1 MPAWWLGPDLAASTD
16 SDLIARAARPVFA
29 PLAFDAHAF
38 AGRMLSLGARPDEG
52 RIEVI
57 LNDQP
62 LAACRDEPA
71 LVFFLESLLTHL
83 ATQAQH
89 SCLVVHAGLV
99 RWRDEVILLPGERGA
114 GKSTTT
120 LWLSRRGGTY
130 FADDLCF
137 IDEPTLAAR
146 GLAKA
151 ATLKAGSFPLY
162 PESPTFADPL
172 RGPVRYFL
180 PPDIRAPD
188 APAARIDR
196 LVFPRYDPAQ
206 PTRAEPLARALVA
219 LALLQQ
225 LYGGGEWGD
234 RALALTARLSALP
247 AHLVRYRTLEEFE
260 AAVEGLRT

>member
-1 MPAWWLGPDLAASTD
+1 MPAWWLGPDLAAASR
-16 SDLIARAARPVFA
+16 SALIARAAHPVFA
-29 PLAFDAHAF
+29 PLAFDARRF
-38 AGRMLSLGARPDEG
+38 AGRTLALDARRDAG
-52 RIEVI
+52 RIQVI
-57 LNDQP
+57 LDDQQ

-83 ATQAQH
+83 ATQAQR

-99 RWRDEVILLPGERGA
+99 RWRDEIILLPGERGA

-151 ATLKAGSFPLY
+151 ATLKAGSFALY

-196 LVFPRYDPAQ
+196 LVFPRYEPET
-206 PTRAEPLARALVA
+206 PTRAEPLARPLVA
-219 LALLQQ
+219 LALMQQ
-225 LYGGGEWGD
+225 LYGGGEWGE
-234 RALALTARLSALP
+234 RALALTTRLAALP
-247 AHLVRYRTLEEFE
+247 AHLIRYRTLEEFE